1 MAVKRMLVTLL
12 TLVLFA
18 TATVPAFVLKDGRS
32 RFGRE
37 KRNSAAVSSV
47 ATAGTTVSK

>member
-1 MAVKRMLVTLL
+1 MKRMLVSLL
-12 TLVLFA
+12 TPVLFA
-18 TATVPAFVLKDGRS
+18 TTTVPAFVLKEGRS

-47 ATAGTTVSK
+47 ATVGTTVSK